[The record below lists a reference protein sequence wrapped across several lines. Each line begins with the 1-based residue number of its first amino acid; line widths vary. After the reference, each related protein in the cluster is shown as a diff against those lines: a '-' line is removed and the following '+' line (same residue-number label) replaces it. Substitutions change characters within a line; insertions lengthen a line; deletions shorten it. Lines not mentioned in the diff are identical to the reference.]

1 MTASLRDA
9 DLTAPTGRARLDKV
23 VRDTQP
29 SVSWGVVRRAIR
41 TGKVRVDDAIV
52 REPGELIGEG
62 QRVVIAMAAPREPK
76 LSLGDDAMVFADRHI
91 VVVRKPAGI
100 ASVPDQN
107 WKRNAL
113 SQVLAEKLRRGRTGK
128 RQIPLGVVQRLDV
141 DTTGLLVF
149 TRSQEAHEP
158 LKTQFKKRQVKRSYL
173 AIVSGSA
180 TDTTYRSYLRE
191 HKNGKRSSTKHRH
204 LGKYAVTHVEVIERL
219 VGATLVRCR
228 LETGRTHQIRIHL
241 SEAGHPLLGDARY
254 ARRAV
259 QTPQAPRVML
269 HAGELG
275 FMHPVEEEELFF
287 EEPMP
292 EDMEAV
298 LTRLRRPAT

>member
-1 MTASLRDA
+1 MTASLQDA
-9 DLTAPTGRARLDKV
+9 ELNAPEGRARLDKV
-23 VRDTQP
+23 VRDSQP

-41 TGKVRVDDAIV
+41 TGKVRVDDEIA
-52 REPGELIGEG
+52 REPGEMVTEG
-62 QRVVIAMAAPREPK
+62 QRVSIAMAAPREPK
-76 LSLGDDAMVFADRHI
+76 LSLPEDAVLFLDRHL
-91 VVVRKPAGI
+91 VVVRKPPGV
-100 ASVPDQN
+100 ASVPDET

-141 DTTGLLVF
+141 DTTGLIVF

-173 AIVSGSA
+173 AIVSGEASS
-180 TDTTYRSYLRE
+180 TTYRSYLRE
-191 HKNGKRSSTKHRH
+191 HKNGKRSSTRHRH
-204 LGKYAVTHVEVIERL
+204 LGKYAVTHVEVVERL
-219 VGATLVRCR
+219 EGATLVRCR

-259 QTPQAPRVML
+259 KTPPAPRVML
-269 HAGELG
+269 HAAELG
-275 FMHPVEEEELFF
+275 FVHPVEEEELFF
-287 EEPMP
+287 EDALPQ
-292 EDMEAV
+292 DMEAV
-298 LTRLRRPAT
+298 VSRLRRVAR

>member
-1 MTASLRDA
+1 MTASLQDA
-9 DLTAPTGRARLDKV
+9 ELTAPAGRARLDKV
-23 VRDTQP
+23 VRDAQP
-29 SVSWGVVRRAIR
+29 AVSWGIVRRAIR

-52 REPGELIGEG
+52 REPGEMVREG
-62 QRVVIAMAAPREPK
+62 QRVAIAMAAPREPK
-76 LSLGDDAMVFADRHI
+76 LSLAADAIVFVDRHI
-91 VVVRKPAGI
+91 VVVRKPPGI
-100 ASVPDQN
+100 ASVPDDN
-107 WKRNAL
+107 WRRNAL
-113 SQVLAEKLRRGRTGK
+113 SQILAEKLRRGRTGK

-149 TRSQEAHEP
+149 TRSPEAHEP
-158 LKTQFKKRQVKRSYL
+158 LKTQFKRRQVKRSYL
-173 AIVSGSA
+173 AIVSGAA
-180 TDTTYRSYLRE
+180 TDRTYRSYLLE

-204 LGKYAVTHVEVIERL
+204 LGKYAETHVEVIERL
-219 VGATLVRCR
+219 AGASLVRCR

-259 QTPQAPRVML
+259 TTPPAPRVML

-275 FMHPVEEEELFF
+275 FVHPVEEEELFF

-292 EDMEAV
+292 EDMETV
-298 LTRLRRPAT
+298 LGRLRR